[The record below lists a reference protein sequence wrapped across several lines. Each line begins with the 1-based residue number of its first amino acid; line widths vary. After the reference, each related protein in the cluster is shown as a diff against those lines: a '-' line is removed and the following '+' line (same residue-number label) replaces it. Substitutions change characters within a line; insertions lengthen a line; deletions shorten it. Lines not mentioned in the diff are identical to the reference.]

1 MQARRHAN
9 MLGKRR
15 VSLAPQD
22 ARNVQAGVVQLIS
35 LTSTTTK
42 TTTTTGTGSMG
53 LCRPFDPSQTGGSY
67 AVNSGEAVS
76 QIVDRLYASGHDVP
90 TVPTLCPITATDVAD
105 TMRLSRPHHRRP
117 KIIGAGLSLYDLET
131 ARPSSLTPWY
141 PSSPPPSSPRLRT
154 FRRRYTPSKTLRF

>member
-1 MQARRHAN
+1 
-9 MLGKRR
+9 
-15 VSLAPQD
+15 
-22 ARNVQAGVVQLIS
+22 
-35 LTSTTTK
+35 
-42 TTTTTGTGSMG
+42 MG

-131 ARPSSLTPWY
+131 ARPVHA
-141 PSSPPPSSPRLRT
+141 SPT
-154 FRRRYTPSKTLRF
+154 AN